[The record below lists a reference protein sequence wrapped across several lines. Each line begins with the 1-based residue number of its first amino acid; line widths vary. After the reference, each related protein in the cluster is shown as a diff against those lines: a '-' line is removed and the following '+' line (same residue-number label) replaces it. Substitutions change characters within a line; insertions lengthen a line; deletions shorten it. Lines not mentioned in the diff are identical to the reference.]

1 MLKKI
6 IPVFLCLC
14 LSFAVIC
21 YGENTVET
29 QIPPRGEMPPQGAMP
44 SEGEFPQ
51 MDRMPPM
58 GEKPPQG
65 EVPAMGE
72 RPSRGEMPQGGV
84 NPAEGASV
92 PTSPVSPEIQQ
103 PIERE
108 TENSQNPDTVTEAT
122 PVENQPQQGNWR
134 EQGRMPSFGQNQSV
148 ESESFLDKYFDA
160 TVSVILLILAYIFV
174 VFYKRRQY

>member
-14 LSFAVIC
+14 LSFSVIC

-29 QIPPRGEMPPQGAMP
+29 QIPPRGEMPPQG
-44 SEGEFPQ
+44 
-51 MDRMPPM
+51 
-58 GEKPPQG
+58 
-65 EVPAMGE
+65 EVPAMGD

-84 NPAEGASV
+84 NPAEGESV

-103 PIERE
+103 PIEKE

-134 EQGRMPSFGQNQSV
+134 EQGRMSSFGQNQSV